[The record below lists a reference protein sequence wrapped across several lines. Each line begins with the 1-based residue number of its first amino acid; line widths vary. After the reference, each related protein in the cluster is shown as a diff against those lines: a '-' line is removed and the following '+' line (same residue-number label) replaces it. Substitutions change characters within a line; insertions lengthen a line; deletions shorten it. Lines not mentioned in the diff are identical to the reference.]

1 MIEQEKTMTAQ
12 VSIRD
17 WIMQLTCAGIAV
29 TAAIAAFGGAF
40 YAFIVIMAVGE
51 RGALPFVALAGVA
64 TFCGI
69 PVMAKWLNQH
79 LLTAFSKRLKR

>member
-1 MIEQEKTMTAQ
+1 MSDARYYLPVTL
-12 VSIRD
+12 D
-17 WIMQLTCAGIAV
+17 QLQNLQL
-29 TAAIAAFGGAF
+29 
-40 YAFIVIMAVGE
+40 AVGE

-69 PVMAKWLNQH
+69 PVMAKWINQQ